1 MNRELLA
8 ELLALKGLSAR
19 WQEKTRERLE
29 TGICEDWTRRLTY

>member
-1 MNRELLA
+1 MNRELLT

-29 TGICEDWTRRLTY
+29 TGMYEDWTRRLTY